1 MHRGTLTRMTQSTGA
16 GEPEGSRRHDREE
29 PPANRLCELRMERGW
44 TQQEVADRIIRRS
57 RDPHTS
63 VTADTVSKWER
74 GARGISA
81 RYRAL
86 LAGIFGVSIDQLGL
100 PGLARGTTQ
109 PHREGSL
116 VAMVDQAAELLDQ
129 LGDAGHAIR
138 PQVLAAL
145 TDEVLS
151 RRAMLTFIDTP
162 EPAPT
167 APSPDE
173 LDTLASRYEA
183 AHRTATPA
191 ALLTA
196 LTAHLRMVADA
207 LDRDPSAGSRQRLL
221 RNRARI
227 SVLAGQVSEDLSNAM
242 AARAYYAQAT
252 DDGYELG
259 DLPVAA
265 IAHGYAAR
273 LALTEGQAAAAL
285 RHLDAA
291 GRLDIS
297 DPVIVSWLSG
307 IVADAHGPRRDGPMG
322 QPADEPQRRAPGRTT
337 TPAAVTWFTGQ
348 PSSTAADTPDL
359 TGPTTSARSAGR
371 GDLTLTGPSRA
382 ARQPAAGARLAG

>member
-1 MHRGTLTRMTQSTGA
+1 MHRGTLARMTQSTGA

-29 PPANRLCELRMERGW
+29 PPANRLCDLRMERGW

-100 PGLARGTTQ
+100 PGLARGTTH

-138 PQVLAAL
+138 PHVLAAL

-167 APSPDE
+167 APSPEE
-173 LDTLASRYEA
+173 LDSLAGRYEA

-207 LDRDPSAGSRQRLL
+207 LARNPSAGSRQRLL

-259 DLPVAA
+259 DLPIAA

-273 LALTEGQAAAAL
+273 LALSEGQATAAL

-291 GRLDIS
+291 SRLDVS
-297 DPVIVSWLSG
+297 DLAVVTWLSAIAAG
-307 IVADAHGPRRDGPMG
+307 VDGPSDDRG
-322 QPADEPQRRAPGRTT
+322 AHRPAEKPERRVPADSK
-337 TPAAVTWFTGQ
+337 TPPAVRWFTGRVAG
-348 PSSTAADTPDL
+348 PPARATVLAAATANTGGRAEPTSTSSL
-359 TGPTTSARSAGR
+359 
-371 GDLTLTGPSRA
+371 RA
-382 ARQPAAGARLAG
+382 APQPAAAARRAG

>member
-1 MHRGTLTRMTQSTGA
+1 MTRSTGTE
-16 GEPEGSRRHDREE
+16 EPEGSRRGEREE
-29 PPANRLCELRMERGW
+29 PAVNRLCELRLARGW
-44 TQQEVADRIIRRS
+44 TQQEVSDRMVRRS
-57 RDPHTS
+57 RDPQTA
-63 VTADTVSKWER
+63 VTADHVSKWER

-86 LAGIFGVSIDQLGL
+86 LAGVFGVSVDDLGL
-100 PGLARGTTQ
+100 PSLARGATQ
-109 PHREGSL
+109 THPGGSL
-116 VAMVDQAAELLDQ
+116 VEMVDQAAELLDQ
-129 LGDAGHAIR
+129 LGDAGHAVR

-151 RRAMLTFIDTP
+151 RRTMLAFIDTP

-167 APSPDE
+167 APSPEE

-183 AHRTATPA
+183 AHPTATPA

-196 LTAHLRMVADA
+196 LTVHLRMVTDA
-207 LDRDPSAGSRQRLL
+207 LAQDPSAGTRQRLL

-227 SVLAGQVSEDLSNAM
+227 SVLAGQVSENLGNAM
-242 AARAYYAQAT
+242 AARAYYAQAA

-259 DLPVAA
+259 ELPVAA

-273 LALTEGQAAAAL
+273 LALAEGQATAAL

-291 GRLDIS
+291 GRLDVS
-297 DPVIVSWLSG
+297 DPAIVSWLSG
-307 IVADAHGPRRDGPMG
+307 ITADAHGPCGDGPMG
-322 QPADEPQRRAPGRTT
+322 QPADEAQRRAPGRPTA
-337 TPAAVTWFTGQ
+337 PSAVTWFTGQ
-348 PSSTAADTPDL
+348 PSSTADTPDPP
-359 TGPTTSARSAGR
+359 GPTASARSAGR

-382 ARQPAAGARLAG
+382 ARQPAAGARRAS